1 MLSTTLY
8 LLSHAQD
15 PQEILHIIN
24 NFDQYEGCLLELEK
38 DDDECISATQSGH
51 IPS

>member
-15 PQEILHIIN
+15 PQEILHIID
-24 NFDQYEGCLLELEK
+24 NFDEYEACLLEFEN
-38 DDDECISATQSGH
+38 DDDGLEHAQS
-51 IPS
+51 

>member
-15 PQEILHIIN
+15 PQEILHIID
-24 NFDQYEGCLLELEK
+24 NFDEYEACLPELDK
-38 DDDECISATQSGH
+38 DEDELDQAES
-51 IPS
+51 